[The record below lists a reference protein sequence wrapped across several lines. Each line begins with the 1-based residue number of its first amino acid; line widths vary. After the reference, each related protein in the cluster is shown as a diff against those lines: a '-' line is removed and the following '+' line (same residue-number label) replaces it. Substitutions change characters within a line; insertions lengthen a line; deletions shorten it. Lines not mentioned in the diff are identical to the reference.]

1 MAHSSRNTFLVPGIP
16 RYSRSAT
23 YRKKAL
29 HKRKR
34 TAIKPAEKPEVEKF
48 KTVKIGG
55 PKNGETRI
63 IPLEKAP
70 KYYPA
75 EDVSKPKISRK
86 TAKPTKLRQSITPGS
101 VLILL
106 AGRFRG
112 KRVVF
117 LKQLTSGLLLV
128 TGPYKFNGVPLRR
141 VNQAFVVATSTKI
154 DIKAVQLDGL
164 DDQFFK
170 REKAG
175 SSTAEGEFFGDDKK
189 KKKVYPETKA
199 AKQKA
204 VDKPIIE
211 AVAKAP
217 HLGDYLRSRFSLSKG
232 RGSEEHSVGQAP
244 CGGVDTVGDPN
255 QLALNDTVKIRIE
268 LAGSMTIFFAPTA
281 AGPFV
286 NISAPYVKTTNNKD
300 EIIQIPISCRAANI
314 TEGTVGVL
322 QGVYKSFDGSVTQYG
337 CADVVVVNAL
347 SADAN
352 GIRGGLTLTIL
363 AAIISVLSGL

>member
-1 MAHSSRNTFLVPGIP
+1 MTHSSRNSFLVPGIP

-34 TAIKPAEKPEVEKF
+34 TAVKPAEQPKVEKF
-48 KTVKIGG
+48 KTVQVGG
-55 PKNGETRI
+55 AKNGETRI

-75 EDVSKPKISRK
+75 EDVPKPKISRK

-128 TGPYKFNGVPLRR
+128 TGPYKLNGVPLRR
-141 VNQAFVVATSTKI
+141 VNQAFVVATSTKVN
-154 DIKAVQLDGL
+154 IKAVQLDDL

-170 REKAG
+170 REKAE
-175 SSTAEGEFFGDDKK
+175 SSTAEGEFFGDDKE
-189 KKKVYPETKA
+189 KKVYPKTKA
-199 AKQKA
+199 AKQKT
-204 VDKPIIE
+204 VDKPILE
-211 AVAKAP
+211 VVAKVP

-232 RGSEEHSVGQAP
+232 QFPHS
-244 CGGVDTVGDPN
+244 
-255 QLALNDTVKIRIE
+255 LK
-268 LAGSMTIFFAPTA
+268 F
-281 AGPFV
+281 
-286 NISAPYVKTTNNKD
+286 
-300 EIIQIPISCRAANI
+300 
-314 TEGTVGVL
+314 
-322 QGVYKSFDGSVTQYG
+322 
-337 CADVVVVNAL
+337 
-347 SADAN
+347 
-352 GIRGGLTLTIL
+352 
-363 AAIISVLSGL
+363 